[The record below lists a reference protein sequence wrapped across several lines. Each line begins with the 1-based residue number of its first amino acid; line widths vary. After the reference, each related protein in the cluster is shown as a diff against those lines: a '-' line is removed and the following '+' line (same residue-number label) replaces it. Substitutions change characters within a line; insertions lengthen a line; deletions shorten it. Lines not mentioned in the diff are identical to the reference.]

1 MRIVLST
8 RNVSICVSLLIQYSW
23 FFSFAAMPFYRTSVR
38 AQNKIHRVSELSFAT
53 VGPTQDFA
61 HPMPT
66 PPVPGIGSGGTGPDG
81 SFNVEPPG
89 RLEGPPPGVRSV
101 DEVLQERRTPPTIA
115 DPIPSTEGYCW
126 PGDPA
131 QLHIFSKFGAGWADY
146 CRTE

>member
-1 MRIVLST
+1 MRIVLLT
-8 RNVSICVSLLIQYSW
+8 RKVPVCVSLVVQYSLIL
-23 FFSFAAMPFYRTSVR
+23 SVTALPFYRPTSVR

-89 RLEGPPPGVRSV
+89 RLEGAVV
-101 DEVLQERRTPPTIA
+101 
-115 DPIPSTEGYCW
+115 C
-126 PGDPA
+126 
-131 QLHIFSKFGAGWADY
+131 
-146 CRTE
+146 